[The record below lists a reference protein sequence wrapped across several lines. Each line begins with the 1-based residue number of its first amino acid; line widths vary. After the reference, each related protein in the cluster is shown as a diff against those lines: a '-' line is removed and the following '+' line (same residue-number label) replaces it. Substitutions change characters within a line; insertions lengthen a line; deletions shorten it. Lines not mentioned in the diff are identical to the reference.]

1 MEKVSLFDL
10 SKGFNE
16 VLSLAL
22 DPLVDLDVLEEG
34 LQQIEGTLTEK
45 CQNGIGLLKTLE
57 ARAAAQRAEAQRL
70 TRSARALDN
79 RIKKIKDWYALN
91 LERMG
96 KDKVY
101 TDLGTMR
108 VQLNPPRVEVNEAV
122 LPAQYFDII
131 PETQQPNK
139 ARIKAALKAGEEV
152 KGAQL
157 VQDKTLRIS

>member
-45 CQNGIGLLKTLE
+45 CQNGIGLVKTLE
-57 ARAAAQRAEAQRL
+57 ARRAEAQRL

-108 VQLNPPRVEVNEAV
+108 VQLNPPRVEVNEAI

-131 PETQQPNK
+131 PETHQPNK

-152 KGAQL
+152 KGAQM